1 MTVRAASLLLAGL
14 ACGPSVQHANNHT
27 ATGGILITEE
37 RIKESGGKTAWE
49 VIKRAAPVFSTHESR
64 TGRPAGMERRG
75 RVSILFEDSPIVMLD
90 GVRVSDFKVLDQ
102 IPAETIFSIY
112 ILTGAE
118 GTTYYGTNAGG
129 GVIEIRT
136 KDGSQD

>member
-1 MTVRAASLLLAGL
+1 MKVRTASLLLAVL
-14 ACGPSVQHANNHT
+14 ACGPSLQHANNQT

-64 TGRPAGMERRG
+64 TGRPASMERRG
-75 RVSILFEDSPIVMLD
+75 RGSILLEDSPIIMLD

>member
-14 ACGPSVQHANNHT
+14 ACGPSVQHANT
-27 ATGGILITEE
+27 RTPTGGILITED

-64 TGRPAGMERRG
+64 TGRPASMERRG
-75 RVSILFEDSPIVMLD
+75 RGSILLEDSPIIMLD